1 MNLEKAC
8 QLLEISPLEIHSP
21 LLKKKYKRK
30 CLQYHPDKNG
40 DKAKFVELK
49 QAYDF
54 LCQQP
59 KPSTFLDDLDETWLR
74 QYLYSIYRSEI
85 EIFKHPLFIKYFIK
99 PVECHLH
106 DYKEYILHPTL
117 EQLLRKDI
125 YYLEEEKLYIP
136 LWHEEITFHG
146 KIKVTIRPKLPDQI
160 ELDEDNNILIPYNMF
175 SFKITV
181 GSISILISDQEKK
194 EKRIKEKGIP
204 RIQSS
209 IYDVSEISDI
219 LLI

>member
-8 QLLEISPLEIHSP
+8 SLLDISPSDIHGP
-21 LLKKKYKRK
+21 LLKKNYKRK
-30 CLQYHPDKNG
+30 CLRFHPDKKG
-40 DKAKFVELK
+40 DKATFVELK

-59 KPSTFLDDLDETWLR
+59 KPSTFLDDMDETFLR
-74 QYLYSIYRSEI
+74 QYLYSIYKSDLDL
-85 EIFKHPLFIKYFIK
+85 FKHPLFVQYFVD
-99 PVECHLH
+99 PVKKHLH
-106 DYKEYILHPTL
+106 HFKEYILHPTL

-146 KIKVTIRPKLPDQI
+146 KIKVTIKPNLPEGI
-160 ELDEDNNILIPYNMF
+160 ELDEDNNILIPYDLHLT
-175 SFKITV
+175 KILI
-181 GSISILISDQEKK
+181 GSISILITEQEKK
-194 EKRIKEKGIP
+194 EKRIKGKGIP

-209 IYDVSEISDI
+209 IYDANELSDI
-219 LLI
+219 ILI